1 MKQFVKS
8 IFILKQKKA
17 KKSKKNAA
25 AAEEVLA
32 RQGNLCETNTKK
44 RGLSCADWAGMPL
57 YSSDGGR

>member
-8 IFILKQKKA
+8 IFILKQK
-17 KKSKKNAA
+17 NAA
-25 AAEEVLA
+25 AAEKVLA

>member
-8 IFILKQKKA
+8 IFILKQ
-17 KKSKKNAA
+17 KKNAA

>member
-8 IFILKQKKA
+8 IFILKQKKCC
-17 KKSKKNAA
+17 KNAA
-25 AAEEVLA
+25 AAEEVLV
-32 RQGNLCETNTKK
+32 RQENLCETNTKK